1 MTDNPHVGV
10 VVDLV
15 DPYLTA
21 EAKNS
26 GGFRSTSPG
35 GNLAIWWMRRHPGR
49 WALVGEGRV
58 GLSQQLLIDCKDIQ
72 VSETR
77 SLARNPD
84 GIPRIYA
91 RVPHP
96 RGETLHF
103 ALRRRTVNTPELY
116 LPELVMDDFGWTKAE
131 LADACEVARAN
142 LFPTGAP

>member
-21 EAKNS
+21 EVKNS

-58 GLSQQLLIDCKDIQ
+58 GLSQQLLQDCKDIQ
-72 VSETR
+72 VSD
-77 SLARNPD
+77 PK
-84 GIPRIYA
+84 
-91 RVPHP
+91 
-96 RGETLHF
+96 GETLHF

-116 LPELVMDDFGWTKAE
+116 LPDLVMDDFGWTKAE